1 MMPIEISEIRYDFTD
16 LTRLERAMKRFIEN
30 SWYGML
36 AEYPQYGETITIV
49 PRSMMKTYY
58 SRSIATSIPTPPD
71 TNVTLDGV
79 CHWIFIRFM
88 GRYYYTL
95 DALTNLHGT
104 MWRDPPIVV
113 IKTSPS
119 NWDLIKD
126 VRLPKRTYNH
136 YMFGM
141 YGKEIYD
148 DESKEKRRA
157 FDGKIKRSGR
167 SKNKQY
173 RKGHR

>member
-16 LTRLERAMKRFIEN
+16 LTRLERAMRRFIEN

-36 AEYPQYGETITIV
+36 TDPLDTSVSVV
-49 PRSMMKTYY
+49 PRAMQRTNY
-58 SRSIATSIPTPPD
+58 SRLIATSISNPPD
-71 TNVTLDGV
+71 TNTTLDSV
-79 CHWIFIRFM
+79 CHWIFIHFM

-113 IKTSPS
+113 IKTSQS
-119 NWDLIKD
+119 NWYLIKD

-148 DESKEKRRA
+148 NESKEKRRA

-167 SKNKQY
+167 SKSKQY
-173 RKGHR
+173 RKSHR

>member
-1 MMPIEISEIRYDFTD
+1 MLTD
-16 LTRLERAMKRFIEN
+16 PLDTSASVVSRAM
-30 SWYGML
+30 
-36 AEYPQYGETITIV
+36 Q
-49 PRSMMKTYY
+49 KTNY
-58 SRSIATSIPTPPD
+58 SRLIATSIPTPPD

-113 IKTSPS
+113 IKTTPS
-119 NWDLIKD
+119 NWNLIKE
-126 VRLPKRTYNH
+126 VRLPIRTYNH
-136 YMFGM
+136 YVFGM

-148 DESKEKRRA
+148 NESAEKRRS
-157 FDGKIKRSGR
+157 FNEKIKRSGR
-167 SKNKQY
+167 SKKQY

>member
-1 MMPIEISEIRYDFTD
+1 MMPIEISEIRYDF
-16 LTRLERAMKRFIEN
+16 TRLERAMKRFIEN

-36 AEYPQYGETITIV
+36 TDPLGTSVSIV
-49 PRSMMKTYY
+49 PRAMQKTNY
-58 SRSIATSIPTPPD
+58 SRLIAISNPPD

-88 GRYYYTL
+88 GRYYYTIT
-95 DALTNLHGT
+95 ALTNLHGT

-113 IKTSPS
+113 IKTSQS

-126 VRLPKRTYNH
+126 VRLPKRMYNH
-136 YMFGM
+136 YAFGM

-148 DESKEKRRA
+148 NESKEKRRA
-157 FDGKIKRSGR
+157 FDGKIKKAGK
-167 SKNKQY
+167 SKN
-173 RKGHR
+173 R